1 MASMQVHYFSY
12 TFRSNILVH
21 VFIPDLDNHENPS
34 TSDLTKLYRHEK
46 KFPAVYL
53 LHGAYGDFNSWI
65 HSSNIERW
73 AQESGCALVTASAEN
88 SFYQN
93 MYRGKAW
100 ETFFAEELP
109 AFASGLFPISDKR
122 EDSFTLGFSMG
133 GYGAWFLALAHPDRF
148 SKAASMSGALDIASL
163 FRGIQQDTYAGPF
176 PWKDIFEDPDHLE
189 GSHADL
195 FALFQKCR
203 DAGNAPKLF
212 QTCGTEDF
220 LYRMNTNVRDRMTAL
235 GADLTYE
242 ESPGS
247 HNWDFWDAQ
256 SRRILPW
263 LLDK

>member
-1 MASMQVHYFSY
+1 MPSMQVHYFSY

-21 VFIPDLDNHENPS
+21 VFVPDLDNHENPS

-46 KFPAVYL
+46 KFPGVYL

-73 AQESGCALVTASAEN
+73 AQESGCALIAASAEN

-109 AFASGLFPISDKR
+109 AFASGLFPISDKK
-122 EDSFTLGFSMG
+122 EESFTLGFSMG
-133 GYGAWFLALAHPDRF
+133 GYGAWFLALSHPDRF
-148 SKAASMSGALDIASL
+148 SKAVSMSGALDIAAL
-163 FRGIQQDTYAGPF
+163 YRGIQTNTYAGPF
-176 PWKDIFEDPDHLE
+176 PWNDIFENPDKLE

-195 FALFQKCR
+195 FALFQKCSA
-203 DAGNAPKLF
+203 AGNAPKLY

-220 LYRMNTNVRDRMTAL
+220 LYSMNCDVRDRMKAL
-235 GADLTYE
+235 GADLTYTE
-242 ESPGS
+242 GPGA
-247 HNWDFWDAQ
+247 HNWDFWDEQ
-256 SRRILPW
+256 SRKILP
-263 LLDK
+263 LLTK